1 MPVTLP
7 GRGGLDLHSFR
18 LAREDPSRY
27 DPSHFPLLVINA
39 LSAAHVVEVPMVDRL
54 ILASIALILLSSAA
68 GAKNVNSP
76 ICLPDLSN
84 DEAFILIAEAGE
96 SAIVSKTATSI
107 RFKPGYQVRIVKK
120 DGRTFAVIAT
130 PGVIKKTGIVGMQ
143 LLEIGQ
149 RGASAFRRSAA
160 TSSPVPQ

>member
-1 MPVTLP
+1 
-7 GRGGLDLHSFR
+7 
-18 LAREDPSRY
+18 
-27 DPSHFPLLVINA
+27 
-39 LSAAHVVEVPMVDRL
+39 MVDRL

-68 GAKNVNSP
+68 GAKNVNSA

-130 PGVIKKTGIVGMQ
+130 PGVIKKTGIVECSCSKLGSGGKCVPT
-143 LLEIGQ
+143 LGGNVVTCTAVGCWPSTIKL
-149 RGASAFRRSAA
+149 
-160 TSSPVPQ
+160 THPPPPVPEP